1 MDDTGGGRGNQA
13 KGVDVG
19 HDIVSPALLLL
30 GGNGEL
36 IILDNLVGFHLLDGF
51 GADRK
56 SKLCSHDSVNL
67 DVLLQLPPIS
77 VEARLSRTFLS
88 LREPGPKLSPCGEA
102 LPGREEVLHL
112 IA

>member
-1 MDDTGGGRGNQA
+1 MDDTGGGGGNQA

-19 HDIVSPALLLL
+19 HDIVSAALLLL

-36 IILDNLVGFHLLDGF
+36 VILDNLVGLHLLDGL
-51 GADRK
+51 GGDRK

-67 DVLLQLPPIS
+67 GVLLQLPPIS
-77 VEARLSRTFLS
+77 VEPQLSRTFLS

-102 LPGREEVLHL
+102 LPGGEEVLHL